1 MAQDLKVI
9 VEAQEL
15 AKELLPVVARFPR
28 AHRYTL
34 GDRIEGRMLDVIELL
49 DQARF
54 GRKRREALEEAGTR
68 VQSIASLI
76 RLACD
81 LRLMSQGQ
89 YGTLADRV
97 MDVGKQVWGW
107 HVHASGGGE
116 RSGSV

>member
-1 MAQDLKVI
+1 VAQDLKVI

-28 AHRYTL
+28 THRYTL

-54 GRKRREALEEAGTR
+54 GRKRAEALEEAGTR

-81 LRLMSQGQ
+81 LRLMSHGQ
-89 YGTLADRV
+89 YGTLAERV
-97 MDVGKQVWGW
+97 TNVGKQVWGW
-107 HVHASGGGE
+107 HIHASKEGGRG
-116 RSGSV
+116 GPV